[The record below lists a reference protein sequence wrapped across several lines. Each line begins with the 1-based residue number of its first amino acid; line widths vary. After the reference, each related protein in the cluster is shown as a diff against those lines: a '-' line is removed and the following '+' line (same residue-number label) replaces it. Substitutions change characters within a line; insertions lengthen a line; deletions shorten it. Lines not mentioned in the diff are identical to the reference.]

1 MEIKLFYKSQ
11 VEIADVINQ
20 LIDRYWENNMDESL
34 LIHNINKLYDNNLT
48 KILKDRE
55 FTTVIR
61 QKCGKRRIEVVA
73 RILKLSDKFDM
84 SLP

>member
-11 VEIADVINQ
+11 VEIANIINE
-20 LIDRYWENNMDESL
+20 LIDRYWGNNMDEPV
-34 LIHNINKLYDNNLT
+34 LIDNINKLYDNNRT
-48 KILKDRE
+48 KFLKDGE

-73 RILKLSDKFDM
+73 RILKLSGKIDVT
-84 SLP
+84 